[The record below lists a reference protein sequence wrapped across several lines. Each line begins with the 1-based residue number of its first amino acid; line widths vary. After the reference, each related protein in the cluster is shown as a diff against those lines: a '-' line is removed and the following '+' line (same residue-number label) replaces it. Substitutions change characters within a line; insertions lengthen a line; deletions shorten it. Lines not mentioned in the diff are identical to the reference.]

1 MRSLFLPSG
10 ASEVHLWDECQAS
23 LAGISRVVDGWME
36 AGAADATVCCS
47 LLGGK
52 AVQSIPLGKSP
63 QRDSPSS
70 FCFWGQMA
78 SEHTF
83 CSPPPI
89 WPPFCCLWPVL
100 GPTSLDTGRRQQP
113 PNWCPCVCSGWCSP
127 CGQHPS

>member
-10 ASEVHLWDECQAS
+10 ASEAHLWDECQAS

-70 FCFWGQMA
+70 FCFWTDSLRAHLLQPTPYLAPFLLPLA
-78 SEHTF
+78 SPWPHLAGHWT
-83 CSPPPI
+83 PPAAP
-89 WPPFCCLWPVL
+89 
-100 GPTSLDTGRRQQP
+100 
-113 PNWCPCVCSGWCSP
+113 
-127 CGQHPS
+127 